1 MKHTTL
7 FFVFTAVVFT
17 PLKAQITQEW
27 SATTPYFSP
36 LYKSEM
42 RLLQDGISVFN
53 WDQSNGLQQG
63 WKVNYTGETVWNFEH
78 EQTNF
83 CTNCSFV
90 NPTAVAIRTDGM
102 AFQAG
107 AQAASPNGA
116 GFITRI
122 NADGSLQFSNNYVS
136 LSGDIGF
143 IDAVFSNSE
152 SELIL
157 SGREDSP
164 LTGQPTPYLYRFSLD
179 GELLLSKDIGIQNF
193 ETYRIATDENGNV
206 YANAETLDT
215 IRLVSF
221 DANFNQR
228 WEIVHLVPGYTGEG
242 NFFAP
247 IRFSNGDFLFAA
259 YFKDY
264 NTFED
269 VDLHLFRIDTEG
281 NEIWHAIKELN
292 WVNDYSYTMSDLH
305 IDANDNVLVYF
316 DRLLSQGGGGIALE
330 TNAQLSQRIASGSVI
345 QIRPLL
351 LKFGA
356 DGVYQW
362 DYLTDGVSQADTEDN
377 FYSGKIASD
386 ELGNIIV
393 SAANANVNAGAFYS
407 VLTPAGSV
415 NSTLYVPENLETLP
429 QSLVYAGNQVFY
441 SNNLGS
447 VNGSSAWTINK
458 FSYSISP
465 TTSQTLRPDNIIV
478 FPNPSTGVFRVKV
491 SDPLCNA
498 ISIYNLSGKMVGV
511 YSQNT
516 PGEFVLDL
524 RNEPRGLY
532 FIRAGSEVLK
542 VNLTH

>member
-1 MKHTTL
+1 MKHITL
-7 FFVFTAVVFT
+7 FFGFTALIIL
-17 PLKAQITQEW
+17 PLKAQIIQEW
-27 SATTPYFSP
+27 SATTSYFSP

-53 WDQSNGLQQG
+53 WDETNGLQQG
-63 WKVNYTGETVWNFEH
+63 WKVNYSGQTMWTFEH

-83 CTNCSFV
+83 CTNCSFAR
-90 NPTAVAIRTDGM
+90 PTALAIGANGLT
-102 AFQAG
+102 FQAG
-107 AQAASPNGA
+107 AQAASPNGT

-122 NADGSLQFSNNYVS
+122 NPNGSLQFSNDYV
-136 LSGDIGF
+136 LPSGDMGF
-143 IDAVFSNSE
+143 IDAVFSNND

-221 DANFNQR
+221 DSNFDQR
-228 WEIVHLVPGYTGEG
+228 WAIVHLVPGYTGEG

-330 TNAQLSQRIASGSVI
+330 TNAPLSQRVASGSVI

-351 LKFGA
+351 LKFGS

-393 SAANANVNAGAFYS
+393 SAANANVNAGAFYT
-407 VLTPAGSV
+407 VLTPEGSV
-415 NSTLYVPENLETLP
+415 NSTLHVPEYLERLP
-429 QSLVYAGNQVFY
+429 HSLVYGGNQVFY
-441 SNNLGS
+441 SNNLGET
-447 VNGSSAWTINK
+447 VNGGIWTINK
-458 FSYSISP
+458 FSYTIN
-465 TTSQTLRPDNIIV
+465 TTLNQSLVTNEIDV
-478 FPNPSTGVFRVKV
+478 SPNPSTGLFRLRVTDTQSGSAYV
-491 SDPLCNA
+491 Y
-498 ISIYNLSGKMVGV
+498 SINGRLVGV
-511 YSQNT
+511 FPLNGT
-516 PGEFVLDL
+516 GEVLINL
-524 RNEPRGLY
+524 KNEPTGLY
-532 FIRAGSEVLK
+532 FIQVGTEVLK
-542 VNLTH
+542 VSLTH

>member
-1 MKHTTL
+1 MKCTKL
-7 FFVFTAVVFT
+7 FLSIAVLIYSS
-17 PLKAQITQEW
+17 LKAQITQEW

-36 LYKSEM
+36 LYKSEI

-90 NPTAVAIRTDGM
+90 NPTAVAIRSDGM

-122 NADGSLQFSNNYVS
+122 NADGSLQFSNNYVL

-228 WEIVHLVPGYTGEG
+228 WEIVHHVPGYTGEG

-264 NTFED
+264 NTFTD
-269 VDLHLFRIDTEG
+269 VDLHLFRIDTDG
-281 NEIWHAIKELN
+281 NEIWHAIKELD
-292 WVNDYSYTMSDLH
+292 WVNDYSYAMSDLH

-330 TNAQLSQRIASGSVI
+330 TNTPISQRIASGSVI

-407 VLTPAGSV
+407 VLTPDGSV

-447 VNGSSAWTINK
+447 VNDSSAWTINK

-465 TTSQTLRPDNIIV
+465 TTSQSLNPDNIIV
-478 FPNPSTGVFRVKV
+478 FPNPSTGVFRWYNT
-491 SDPLCNA
+491 DLLCKELK
-498 ISIYNLSGKMVGV
+498 IINLSGRVVASIPVNG
-511 YSQNT
+511 S
-516 PGEFVLDL
+516 GEFVINLE
-524 RNEPRGLY
+524 NEPAGLY
-532 FIRAGSEVLK
+532 L
-542 VNLTH
+542 VNTGKTMFKLNIVR